1 MRVLV
6 VVEGSHEAGG
16 ALEAILGRLTD
27 GKLQMEL
34 DRLANNNIHL
44 HHGHGQG
51 YYKKAVRWLRE
62 AEKRGFAGLILL
74 VDNDRHPSRRAEID
88 RAQNETLISSIPR
101 AMAVAIEAFDAWI
114 FADEKALSQAVGRA
128 VPTQQDPEKVDHPK
142 KHLETLLQQ
151 LGASPSAALYSN
163 VAQHINLS
171 VLEKRCPHGFAVFAQ
186 RVRAI

>member
-62 AEKRGFAGLILL
+62 EYR
-74 VDNDRHPSRRAEID
+74 
-88 RAQNETLISSIPR
+88 
-101 AMAVAIEAFDAWI
+101 
-114 FADEKALSQAVGRA
+114 
-128 VPTQQDPEKVDHPK
+128 
-142 KHLETLLQQ
+142 
-151 LGASPSAALYSN
+151 
-163 VAQHINLS
+163 
-171 VLEKRCPHGFAVFAQ
+171 
-186 RVRAI
+186 